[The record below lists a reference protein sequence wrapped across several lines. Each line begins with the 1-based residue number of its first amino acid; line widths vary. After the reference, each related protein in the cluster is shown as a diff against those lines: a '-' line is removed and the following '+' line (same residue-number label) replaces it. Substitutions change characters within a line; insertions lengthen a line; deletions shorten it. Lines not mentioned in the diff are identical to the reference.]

1 MDWHP
6 LKLSLYVAVWA
17 TTSSLVLGVGLA
29 ALLSG
34 PKFRGRELLDAL
46 LTAPL
51 VLPPSVLG
59 YYVLTA
65 FGRRSAIGQLW
76 EELTGSTIVFTATG
90 AVVASTI
97 GALPLVIKSARAALE
112 GVDVTLIR
120 AARTLGASPGRAFV
134 TVKLP
139 LAASGITAALILAF
153 AKSLGEFGVTL
164 MVVGGIPGETE
175 TAAIYIYNSIQANRD
190 SQAAG
195 MIAVLSAVA
204 IGTLYAVNRLTRRS
218 GRAF

>member
-1 MDWHP
+1 MDWYP
-6 LKLSLYVAVWA
+6 LKLSLYVALWA
-17 TTSSLVLGVGLA
+17 TALSMLLGVSLA

-34 PKFRGRELLDAL
+34 PRFRGRELLDAL

-65 FGRRSAIGQLW
+65 LGRRSAIGQAW
-76 EELTGSTIVFTATG
+76 EQLTGSTIVFTITG

-112 GVDVTLIR
+112 GVDDTLIR
-120 AARTLGASPGRAFV
+120 AARTLGASPSRAFF

-139 LAASGITAALILAF
+139 LAASGISAGLILAF

-175 TAAIYIYNSIQANRD
+175 TAAIYIYNAIQANKE
-190 SQAAG
+190 SQASG
-195 MIAVLSAVA
+195 MIVVLSAVA
-204 IGTLYAVNRLTRRS
+204 IGTLYAVNRLTR
-218 GRAF
+218 GGNRAF